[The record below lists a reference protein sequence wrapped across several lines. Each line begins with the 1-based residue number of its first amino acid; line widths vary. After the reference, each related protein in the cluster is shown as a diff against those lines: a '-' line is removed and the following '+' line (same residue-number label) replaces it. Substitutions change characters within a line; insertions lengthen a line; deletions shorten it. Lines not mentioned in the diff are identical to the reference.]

1 MFVNA
6 KLRFVVGV
14 VTTLP
19 RILDQLYLAEHLG
32 QVVFLGITNGSETGQ
47 IHLIDQTYLMVH
59 HVVFKFF
66 K

>member
-32 QVVFLGITNGSETGQ
+32 QVVFSGHNKWIRDRPDTSYRSNISYGTSCSVQ
-47 IHLIDQTYLMVH
+47 I
-59 HVVFKFF
+59 F
-66 K
+66 